1 MSKKVFVY
9 GERKYEYTLE
19 LQERKTLTLVVHPD
33 ASLTLKC
40 PIKADED
47 KINIFLKKKW
57 LWLNKQLKFFDKY
70 KKINY
75 KKEYVSGESFLYL
88 GRQYQLNVRKSAID
102 YVVLQNGKLLVY
114 TKGSVRDGNKNR
126 KLINKWYKQKMVLV
140 FRERLAVLSPK
151 FGLDFMPEFT
161 IKKMD
166 KRWGSFVRGAL
177 ILNPRLIYASKDCID
192 YVIAHE
198 LCHFKHIKHDK
209 AFYKLLSKKM
219 PEWEKLK
226 EKLEVRLG

>member
-198 LCHFKHIKHDK
+198 LCHFKHKKHDK
-209 AFYKLLSKKM
+209 DFYKLLSKKM